1 MLLARTDVVGSLLR
15 PAFLLEAREQLATQ
29 ARESDDVRAML
40 EFIDRSERA
49 LAR

>member
-1 MLLARTDVVGSLLR
+1 MAGLSL
-15 PAFLLEAREQLATQ
+15 PEAREQLATQ

-40 EFIDRSERA
+40 DFIDRSERA